1 MAISNQLNSPGA
13 IIPFGGIRFTVQGGG
28 IQGSDGAALALPGVV
43 GQIQSADRPGAS
55 GLTVAT
61 NVITVLASITLTPGT
76 YLITGV
82 VRSSFSD
89 LGLIVSGWATTT
101 SGTVPPTSQTTTI
114 GVTTAGLTNIGVAIK
129 PYFLRV
135 PSSITVSLVGS
146 SQFAAGTCTMFG
158 SMDALRIY

>member
-1 MAISNQLNSPGA
+1 MAINNQLNSPGA
-13 IIPFGGIRFTVQGGG
+13 IVPFGGIRFTVPGGG
-28 IQGSDGAALALPGVV
+28 VQGSDGSSIALPGIV

-61 NVITVLASITLTPGT
+61 NVLTVLASITLTTGT

-101 SGTVPPTSQTTTI
+101 PGTVPPTSQTTTI
-114 GVTTAGLTNIGVAIK
+114 GVTTAGLTNIGITIK

-135 PSSITVSLVGS
+135 SSPIVVSLVGS

-158 SMDALRIY
+158 SMDALRVY